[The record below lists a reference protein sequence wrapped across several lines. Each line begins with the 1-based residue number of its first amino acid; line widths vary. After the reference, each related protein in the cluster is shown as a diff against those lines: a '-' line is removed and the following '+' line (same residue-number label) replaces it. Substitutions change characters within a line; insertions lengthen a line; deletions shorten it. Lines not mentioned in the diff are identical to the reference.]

1 MTECFVSVLLLGMA
15 VKRAKVPQRT
25 AVKQTRRISVPVP
38 SFVPKLSQQQVLY
51 TLLLVATF
59 LVGYLLATVQ
69 YLKNPTQ
76 KTNDA
81 APSAPQAGQAQ
92 PGQPDP
98 NKIYTV
104 SNGHFPVKGQE
115 SAKVT
120 IVEFADFRCPFCEKY
135 FTDTEPQLIKDYI
148 DTGKAKIYFRQYEF
162 LGPASVVAGNAAECA
177 NEQGK
182 FWDMH
187 DYLYKNQ
194 PPESDTS
201 MFTADNLTQIA
212 GTLGM
217 DTGKFKSCMDSSKY
231 QKNIDQDMAD
241 GQKASV
247 NATPTFFVNGKQLL
261 GAQPYAN
268 FKAAIDEALA
278 K

>member
-1 MTECFVSVLLLGMA
+1 MA
-15 VKRAKVPQRT
+15 VKRAKVPARA
-25 AVKQTRRISVPVP
+25 AVKPPRKISISIPSRIPQ
-38 SFVPKLSQQQVLY
+38 FSQQQILY

-59 LVGYLLATVQ
+59 LVGYLIATVQ
-69 YLKNPTQ
+69 YLKNPSKPADTP
-76 KTNDA
+76 TA
-81 APSAPQAGQAQ
+81 QAGQQQ

-104 SNGHFPVKGQE
+104 GNGHFPVKGDE
-115 SAKVT
+115 NAKVT

-135 FTDTEPQLIKDYI
+135 FTDTEPQLMKDYV
-148 DTGKAKIYFRQYEF
+148 DTGKVKIYFRQYEF
-162 LGPASVVAGNAAECA
+162 LGPASIVAGNAAECA

-194 PPESDTS
+194 PPETDTS
-201 MFTADNLTQIA
+201 MYTADNMAQIA

-231 QKNIDQDMAD
+231 QKNVDGDMAD
-241 GQKASV
+241 GQKVNV

-268 FKAAIDEALA
+268 FKQAIDAALA
-278 K
+278 GK